1 MDTKKNVM
9 ISIKG
14 MQEVYSI
21 DDSTDV
27 ELLTEGEFYKNDGKY
42 YAVYQESDVT
52 GMEGTTTTVEVDN
65 DKVSIIREGTITNQ
79 MIFIKDKKTTSYY
92 DTQFGALTIGVLS
105 DKINVDIDD
114 NGGIIDVGYSLEIND
129 ETVGK
134 NQFYISIREAQ

>member
-1 MDTKKNVM
+1 M
-9 ISIKG
+9 
-14 MQEVYSI
+14 
-21 DDSTDV
+21 
-27 ELLTEGEFYKNDGKY
+27 
-42 YAVYQESDVT
+42 YQESDVT

-114 NGGIIDVGYSLEIND
+114 NGGIIDVGYSLEINE

-134 NQFYISIREAQ
+134 NQFYISIREA

>member
-1 MDTKKNVM
+1 MDSKKNVM

-114 NGGIIDVGYSLEIND
+114 NGGIIDVGYSLEINE

-134 NQFYISIREAQ
+134 NQFYISIREA

>member
-1 MDTKKNVM
+1 MDSKKNVM

-27 ELLTEGEFYKNDGKY
+27 ELLTEGEFYKTDGKY

-52 GMEGTTTTVEVDN
+52 GMEGTTTTVEVDR

-105 DKINVDIDD
+105 DRINVDIDD
-114 NGGIIDVGYSLEIND
+114 NGGVIDVGYSLEIND

-134 NQFYISIREAQ
+134 NKFHISIREA

>member
-1 MDTKKNVM
+1 MDNKKNVM

-27 ELLTEGEFYKNDGKY
+27 ELLTEGKFYKADGKY

-134 NQFYISIREAQ
+134 NKFYISIREA

>member
-1 MDTKKNVM
+1 MDSKKNVM

-27 ELLTEGEFYKNDGKY
+27 ELLTEGEFYKADGKY

-105 DKINVDIDD
+105 DKINVNIDD
-114 NGGIIDVGYSLEIND
+114 NGGEIDVGYSLEIND

-134 NQFYISIREAQ
+134 NQFYISIREA

>member
-1 MDTKKNVM
+1 MDSKKNVM

-27 ELLTEGEFYKNDGKY
+27 ELLTEGEFYKADGKY

-52 GMEGTTTTVEVDN
+52 GMEGTTTTVEVDK

-114 NGGIIDVGYSLEIND
+114 NGGVIDVGYSLEIND

-134 NQFYISIREAQ
+134 NQFYISIREA

>member
-27 ELLTEGEFYKNDGKY
+27 ELLTEGEFYKADGKY

-52 GMEGTTTTVEVDN
+52 GMEGTTTTVEVDD

-134 NQFYISIREAQ
+134 NQFYISIREA

>member
-1 MDTKKNVM
+1 MDSKKNVM

-27 ELLTEGEFYKNDGKY
+27 ELLTEGEFYKADGKY

-52 GMEGTTTTVEVDN
+52 GMEGTTTTVEVDR
-65 DKVSIIREGTITNQ
+65 DKVSIIREGTVTNQ

-114 NGGIIDVGYSLEIND
+114 NGGEIDVGYSLEIND

-134 NQFYISIREAQ
+134 NQFYISIREA

>member
-1 MDTKKNVM
+1 MDSKKNVM

-134 NQFYISIREAQ
+134 NQFYISIREA

>member
-27 ELLTEGEFYKNDGKY
+27 ELLTEGEFYKADGKY

-114 NGGIIDVGYSLEIND
+114 NGGIIDVGYSLEINE

-134 NQFYISIREAQ
+134 NQFYISIREA

>member
-1 MDTKKNVM
+1 MDTRKNVM

-27 ELLTEGEFYKNDGKY
+27 ELLTEGEFYKADGKY
-42 YAVYQESDVT
+42 YAVYEESDVT
-52 GMEGTTTTVEVDN
+52 GMEGTTTTVEVDR

-114 NGGIIDVGYSLEIND
+114 NGGVIDVGYSLEIND

-134 NQFYISIREAQ
+134 NKFHISIREA